1 MKITNEAREIVYTL
15 LEKNNCDTIQ
25 VSIMGGCCGPSVYL
39 SMTKCKEDSDI
50 VFENGVKVLYVEDAV
65 ERTSEVLL
73 AAKDG
78 KLYLEDKLASNC

>member
-25 VSIMGGCCGPSVYL
+25 VSIIGGCCGSSVYL
-39 SMTKCKEDSDI
+39 SMTNSKEDSDI
-50 VFENGVKVLYVEDAV
+50 IIENGVQVLYVEDAV

-73 AAKDG
+73 AEKDG
-78 KLYLEDKLASNC
+78 KLFLEDKLASNC